1 MSNVNSCEES
11 DASSYSD
18 ASVDSDSEEP
28 KQTSKQQNMKEEL
41 DVSLDAGQQRKQL
54 LLAYDWSNKAT
65 KKGCKCCNPVSICV
79 SAKVNEKLEK
89 QPWKN
94 MQILRESAAPV
105 NEGQKTLFWKN
116 IPPSQNA
123 NKLLTSKDSHDV
135 TPLMLAAS
143 AKGSLL
149 KHLREK
155 LEEEALKK
163 AIKMKDHDG
172 NTMLHYAVVS
182 NEAEKIELLV
192 GRGAD
197 INAENSDKSTPL
209 LIASALGHTKSVIK
223 LLKLDA
229 SKYTKDKQGRTAMH
243 WCFRQQD
250 TDIYDA
256 LMKEASEEENDAEFM
271 TPFHW
276 ACRQAR
282 KKEAMLMVKKNS
294 KLLGKVDAQLRTG
307 LHWAVLANSTGLVKA
322 LLQLKTEP
330 NQPATV
336 LSKCL
341 NAGDF
346 QGKSP
351 LHYAAE
357 AGNLN
362 IFKDLVDCGAKL
374 TAIDNDCRTPL
385 HLAVKMGH
393 ADFVKKSLDYLE
405 KLKTESSDKETKEQM
420 LLKQHMSIQIRAME
434 HRDISGMTCLLIAAE
449 QGHPMLFEHL
459 LKFKADF
466 TAKDNIGRNALM
478 LSVGG
483 GHRDIA
489 KKILDKGLD
498 VNATDVNQNTALH
511 YACKHPDPVS
521 CLDFLLEHGAKLQ
534 QNGIEETPLD
544 VALMNQNE
552 RAIQLF
558 LSEKYFDYTMS
569 YRKADGYSHMKDFI
583 KHMPDAAMLVLN
595 RSVTKHSSEHADF
608 LVEYNFDH
616 LDPGPDE
623 APTHKHRSKAL
634 LKIVE
639 YKRIELL
646 KHPVTTSLLESKI
659 GITGFIFSLDI
670 MLYLLFLSCLTAF
683 VVLNMPPKTSTP
695 FTTAICFNDSNKS
708 SFGWTNN
715 FYRLEDAKEPFKSR
729 LPVAITL
736 GIRLFV
742 GFIKTLLKLYDWKN
756 NCSS

>member
-41 DVSLDAGQQRKQL
+41 DVSLDAGQQRKQIFHAIRTGQAEKFSQLTTKYGSVCLDYLDEATGLSCLNLAVQCGRARIVSAILNSYGSKGSERRNKAANATCKGLTPLHLAANFCHSRALISLLAGAEIDWNIRDDRGQTAVHIACNRNDDNIIKL
-54 LLAYDWSNKAT
+54 LLAYDWNNKAT

-209 LIASALGHTKSVIK
+209 LVASTLGHTKSVIK
-223 LLKLDA
+223 LLELGA

-250 TDIYDA
+250 TNIYDA

-282 KKEAMLMVKKNS
+282 QEEAMLMVKKNS

-307 LHWAVLANSTGLVKA
+307 LHWAVLANSTDLVKA

-346 QGKSP
+346 QG
-351 LHYAAE
+351 
-357 AGNLN
+357 
-362 IFKDLVDCGAKL
+362 
-374 TAIDNDCRTPL
+374 
-385 HLAVKMGH
+385 
-393 ADFVKKSLDYLE
+393 
-405 KLKTESSDKETKEQM
+405 
-420 LLKQHMSIQIRAME
+420 
-434 HRDISGMTCLLIAAE
+434 
-449 QGHPMLFEHL
+449 
-459 LKFKADF
+459 
-466 TAKDNIGRNALM
+466 
-478 LSVGG
+478 
-483 GHRDIA
+483 
-489 KKILDKGLD
+489 
-498 VNATDVNQNTALH
+498 
-511 YACKHPDPVS
+511 
-521 CLDFLLEHGAKLQ
+521 
-534 QNGIEETPLD
+534 
-544 VALMNQNE
+544 
-552 RAIQLF
+552 
-558 LSEKYFDYTMS
+558 
-569 YRKADGYSHMKDFI
+569 
-583 KHMPDAAMLVLN
+583 
-595 RSVTKHSSEHADF
+595 
-608 LVEYNFDH
+608 
-616 LDPGPDE
+616 
-623 APTHKHRSKAL
+623 
-634 LKIVE
+634 
-639 YKRIELL
+639 
-646 KHPVTTSLLESKI
+646 
-659 GITGFIFSLDI
+659 
-670 MLYLLFLSCLTAF
+670 
-683 VVLNMPPKTSTP
+683 
-695 FTTAICFNDSNKS
+695 
-708 SFGWTNN
+708 
-715 FYRLEDAKEPFKSR
+715 
-729 LPVAITL
+729 
-736 GIRLFV
+736 
-742 GFIKTLLKLYDWKN
+742 
-756 NCSS
+756 